1 MAERKGEIVGYA
13 YVSPF
18 HERAA
23 YDWAVETSIYLRQDM
38 KRMGIG
44 SILYAGLEETLRRMN
59 ILNLNACI
67 AYPETED
74 EHLTKA
80 SVEFHQRLGYRMVG
94 EFHQCGYKFDRW
106 YNMVWMEKS
115 LCERPQNPEPMI
127 WFSKLRKKDAK
138 PESSGSE

>member
-1 MAERKGEIVGYA
+1 
-13 YVSPF
+13 
-18 HERAA
+18 
-23 YDWAVETSIYLRQDM
+23 
-38 KRMGIG
+38 
-44 SILYAGLEETLRRMN
+44 MN

-106 YNMVWMEKS
+106 YNMVWMEKMIGVH
-115 LCERPQNPEPMI
+115 LEHQPAVIPYPE
-127 WFSKLRKKDAK
+127 L
-138 PESSGSE
+138 

>member
-1 MAERKGEIVGYA
+1 
-13 YVSPF
+13 
-18 HERAA
+18 
-23 YDWAVETSIYLRQDM
+23 
-38 KRMGIG
+38 MGIG

-94 EFHQCGYKFDRW
+94 EFHQCGYKGSWGIALLQGTVVPSRHPVARVLPAHSNRTNLNFHRATR
-106 YNMVWMEKS
+106 YVGYS
-115 LCERPQNPEPMI
+115 
-127 WFSKLRKKDAK
+127 
-138 PESSGSE
+138 SSG